1 MRCYPILAALL
12 IAIAI
17 PVTGMGDTASAVA
30 SRSSSHSTQLVAFHF
45 GGHRSF
51 GRGGFLVGRRR
62 SSHHVLRHVAHAL
75 AFAYV
80 LHLLFSHGG
89 ISILLWLIVI
99 ALIVHLLRRRR
110 RARYSY

>member
-1 MRCYPILAALL
+1 MRRYPILAALL
-12 IAIAI
+12 IAMAF
-17 PVTGMGDTASAVA
+17 PTAGLVSATSAAA
-30 SRSSSHSTQLVAFHF
+30 SPSAHSTLVAFHS
-45 GGHRSF
+45 GGRRSF
-51 GRGGFLVGRRR
+51 GGAGFFGNRRR

-99 ALIVHLLRRRR
+99 GLVLHLLHRRRR
-110 RARYSY
+110 TRYSY